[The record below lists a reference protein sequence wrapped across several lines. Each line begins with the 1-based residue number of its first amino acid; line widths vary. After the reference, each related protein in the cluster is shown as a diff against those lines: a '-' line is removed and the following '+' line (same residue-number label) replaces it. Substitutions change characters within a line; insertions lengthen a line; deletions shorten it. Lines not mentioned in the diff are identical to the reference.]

1 MAVEWVA
8 RAATAGSAATTAMAA
23 VATAPGAVLVV
34 VMGSAEEG

>member
-1 MAVEWVA
+1 VAVEWVA
-8 RAATAGSAATTAMAA
+8 RAATAGSAAATAMAA